1 MGGYSFTRLS
11 SNGSKMSK
19 LDRFFITEGIGMSLP
34 NLTAI
39 ALENV
44 ISDHRPI
51 LLSQIIVDF
60 GPTSFRFF
68 NSWMDEKDFGDI
80 LALGWNNGDTNLG
93 NCEALNFKNKLKHL
107 KSIIKGWWATVK
119 KNRMDA
125 KQTLYQTLKDLAM
138 KIDQGVADQNDFAA
152 RSNAR
157 ANLNILEAKAMKD
170 LAQRSKIKWS
180 IEGDENSKYFHG
192 ILNSKRR
199 YLAIKGIK
207 WEGEW
212 VTDAQRVK
220 DTFMEHFREKFSPVE
235 TILVCHR
242 SHRFKSVNET
252 QCLELI
258 KPLSLVELKQAVW
271 SCGNDKAPGPDGFTF
286 SLLKRY

>member
-1 MGGYSFTRLS
+1 MNNNEGDYILFGDFNVVRDESEKWGCNFSKLEADDFNTFINNASMTEVPMGGYSFTRLS

-39 ALENV
+39 ALKNV

-60 GPTSFRFF
+60 GPTSF
-68 NSWMDEKDFGDI
+68 
-80 LALGWNNGDTNLG
+80 
-93 NCEALNFKNKLKHL
+93 KLQEQIKTSQ
-107 KSIIKGWWATVK
+107 SIIKGWWATVK

-125 KQTLYQTLKDLAM
+125 KQTLYQTLKDLDM
-138 KIDQGVADQNDFAA
+138 KIDQGVADQNDLAA
-152 RSNAR
+152 RSSAR
-157 ANLNILEAKAMKD
+157 ANLNILEAKEIKD

-235 TILVCHR
+235 TITVCHR
-242 SHRFKSVNET
+242 SHRFCNTPKMSRSGIRIRGV
-252 QCLELI
+252 
-258 KPLSLVELKQAVW
+258 
-271 SCGNDKAPGPDGFTF
+271 
-286 SLLKRY
+286 LLQDQQHKI